1 MEESPH
7 QERLAN
13 RKISLEGRR
22 GPSIDDEDL
31 SSDIS
36 IVSSRAASFDRNGT
50 PRVSAELLRANGA
63 LLGNGSARQSHLALA
78 EAPSSRDDED
88 IELSSRHRA
97 SGLQAKSG
105 IIIVWTIY
113 QDLGIFTELDKWYSG
128 HS

>member
-50 PRVSAELLRANGA
+50 PRKTK
-63 LLGNGSARQSHLALA
+63 HK
-78 EAPSSRDDED
+78 
-88 IELSSRHRA
+88 H
-97 SGLQAKSG
+97 
-105 IIIVWTIY
+105 
-113 QDLGIFTELDKWYSG
+113 
-128 HS
+128 